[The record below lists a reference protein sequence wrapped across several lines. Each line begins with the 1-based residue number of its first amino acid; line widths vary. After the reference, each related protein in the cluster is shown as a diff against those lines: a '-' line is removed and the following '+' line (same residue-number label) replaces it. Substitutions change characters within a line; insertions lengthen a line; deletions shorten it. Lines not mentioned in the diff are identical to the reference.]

1 MDENDFYRQA
11 RLRICGNLEIEE
23 AMQKLLQLLK
33 EVMPVTKMFL
43 QKYDH
48 GYNAMRSIA
57 YANRTECGKLDLLTP
72 LSADAREA
80 GGNAPTDHDAFL
92 FEDPQ
97 AFPISSEMLK
107 FHNYRA
113 KPPAK
118 LGV

>member
-11 RLRICGNLEIEE
+11 RLRGCGNLEIEE
-23 AMQKLLQLLK
+23 AMQELLQLLK
-33 EVMPVTKMFL
+33 EVMAVTKMYL
-43 QKYDH
+43 QEH
-48 GYNAMRSIA
+48 ERGYNAMRSIA
-57 YANRTECGKLDLLTP
+57 YATRTECGTLDLLTP

-113 KPPAK
+113 KPPA
-118 LGV
+118 